1 MSTKAKPTAKASAK
15 RSKPKLPKDTAHTN
29 GTVPEQPETN
39 GSASQQADRAATL
52 PVIVQETD
60 GPGRP
65 SKYQPEFAPIAA
77 KMCELGA
84 TDAELAAA
92 FEVDTTTIWRWQSA
106 FPDFCNALIAGKTA
120 ADNRV
125 ERSLYQRAVGYT
137 FDSEKIFSNQ
147 GTVVRAKTVEHVPP
161 DPGAAKLWLCNRRPD
176 EWRDTA
182 KVEVTGR
189 NGEALQIDAT
199 AAVKALLEAMPDLG
213 VMALNS
219 EPKALTAL
227 AEPGMGDKP

>member
-1 MSTKAKPTAKASAK
+1 MKTSRAKPRKPAKATAN
-15 RSKPKLPKDTAHTN
+15 PDLHKDTAHTN
-29 GTVPEQPETN
+29 GI
-39 GSASQQADRAATL
+39 ASQQADRATH
-52 PVIVQETD
+52 PVQETD

-65 SKYQPEFAPIAA
+65 SKYQPAFAPIAA

-92 FEVDTTTIWRWQSA
+92 FAVDTTTIWRWQSA
-106 FPDFCNALIAGKTA
+106 FPEFCNALIAGKTA

-137 FDSEKIFSNQ
+137 FDSEKVFNHQ

-176 EWRDTA
+176 EWRE
-182 KVEVTGR
+182 KVEV
-189 NGEALQIDAT
+189 DAKAGLVVIET
-199 AAVKALLEAMPDLG
+199 PAAIRALLEALPDLG
-213 VMALNS
+213 VLQLNGS
-219 EPKALTAL
+219 ATA
-227 AEPGMGDKP
+227 AIASNGEERS

>member
-1 MSTKAKPTAKASAK
+1 MTARTSKNSTKASSKRNAK
-15 RSKPKLPKDTAHTN
+15 PKDTVHA
-29 GTVPEQPETN
+29 N
-39 GSASQQADRAATL
+39 GSTTKQQEANA
-52 PVIVQETD
+52 PVIVEETD
-60 GPGRP
+60 SLGRP
-65 SKYQPEFAPIAA
+65 SKYKPEFAPIAA

-106 FPDFCNALIAGKTA
+106 FPAFCNALIAGKTA

-125 ERSLYQRAVGYT
+125 ARSLYQRAVGYT
-137 FDSEKIFSNQ
+137 FDSEKVFNHQ

-161 DPGAAKLWLCNRRPD
+161 DPGAAKLWLCNRLPD

-182 KVEVTGR
+182 KVEVTGK

-213 VMALNS
+213 VLQLNG
-219 EPKALTAL
+219 TAT
-227 AEPGMGDKP
+227 AAITSDGEGRS